1 MNPRGNVNRFFY
13 ELRCGGSVKWCC
25 TFSWNRLIIGST
37 RKRAD
42 VDKIETA
49 RRRENGKKE
58 KGRNEQT
65 PVTVRARGWLHI
77 LISKRAERNARHTSV
92 CLPVERLYLP
102 IPLIANES
110 FVPVSCRLTISS
122 SSSSS
127 SSSRTFL
134 RDQGPMETFQLRAF
148 AEEKTSSAAEK
159 FSV

>member
-1 MNPRGNVNRFFY
+1 M
-13 ELRCGGSVKWCC
+13 
-25 TFSWNRLIIGST
+25 
-37 RKRAD
+37 RKGAD
-42 VDKIETA
+42 VGNIETA

-58 KGRNEQT
+58 KEEKRRNEQT

-127 SSSRTFL
+127 SSSPRTFL
-134 RDQGPMETFQLRAF
+134 RDQGPMETFQALVRD
-148 AEEKTSSAAEK
+148 EEKTSSAAEK
-159 FSV
+159 FSSRFLI